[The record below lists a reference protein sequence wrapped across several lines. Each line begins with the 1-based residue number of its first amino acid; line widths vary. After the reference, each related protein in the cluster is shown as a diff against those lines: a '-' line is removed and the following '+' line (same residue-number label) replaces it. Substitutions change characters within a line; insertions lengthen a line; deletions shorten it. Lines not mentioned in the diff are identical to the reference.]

1 MSFARRFGG
10 DHPYL
15 TAFAL
20 VEFVF
25 LILPSLIILVVS
37 LGANQIISFPPTE
50 YSLRWYTSLLDQPQY
65 VEPFVNSVFVA
76 TFCTILSIPIGI
88 ATALGLSRYDIRF
101 EDGIQIYLL
110 LPFTVPLVVSG
121 FILLIIFGRLGWIGQ
136 LWPVG
141 LALTIINIPFMIWSV
156 TSSVNA
162 FDPTL
167 EDAAR
172 SLGAEEL
179 QTFLHVT
186 LPSLMP
192 GVISGALLM
201 FMLALNEFIVS
212 LIVTTTDTETLP
224 VAIYGAIRG
233 NISPQIAAVA
243 SIYVILAIVAIIVA
257 DRIVGLERFLHA

>member
-88 ATALGLSRYDIRF
+88 ATSLGLSRYDIRF

>member
-1 MSFARRFGG
+1 MSLLRRFGG

-15 TAFAL
+15 TAFTVFEL
-20 VEFVF
+20 VF
-25 LILPSLIILVVS
+25 LILPSVIILVVS
-37 LGANQIISFPPTE
+37 LGSGQTISFPPTE
-50 YSLRWYTSLLDQPQY
+50 LSLKWYTSLLDQPQY
-65 VEPFVNSVFVA
+65 VQPFVNSVVVA
-76 TFCTILSIPIGI
+76 TFCTAISIPIGI
-88 ATALGLSRYDIRF
+88 VTALGLNRYDIRF

-121 FILLIIFGRLGWIGQ
+121 FIFLIIFGRLGWIGQ
-136 LWPVG
+136 LWAVG
-141 LALTIINIPFMIWSV
+141 LGLTIINIPFMIWSV
-156 TSSVNA
+156 ASSVNA

-172 SLGAEEL
+172 SLGAEEI
-179 QTFLHVT
+179 QTFFKIT

-212 LIVTTTDTETLP
+212 LIITVTETETLP

-233 NISPQIAAVA
+233 NISPQIAAV
-243 SIYVILAIVAIIVA
+243 SSVYVLVAIVAIVVA
-257 DRIVGLERFLHA
+257 DRLVGLERFLHT

>member
-1 MSFARRFGG
+1 VSLLRRFGG

-15 TAFAL
+15 TAFTVFEL
-20 VEFVF
+20 VF
-25 LILPSLIILVVS
+25 LILPSLIIL
-37 LGANQIISFPPTE
+37 GEIISFPPTE
-50 YSLRWYTSLLDQPQY
+50 LSLQWYASLLDQPQY
-65 VEPFVNSVFVA
+65 VQPFVNSVIVA
-76 TFCTILSIPIGI
+76 TFCTAISIPIGI
-88 ATALGLSRYDIRF
+88 VTALGLNRYDIRF

-121 FILLIIFGRLGWIGQ
+121 FIFLIIFGRLGWIGQ
-136 LWPVG
+136 LWAVG
-141 LALTIINIPFMIWSV
+141 LGLTIINIPFMIWSV
-156 TSSVNA
+156 ASSVNA

-172 SLGAEEL
+172 SLGAEEI
-179 QTFLHVT
+179 QTFFKVT

-212 LIVTTTDTETLP
+212 LIITVTETETLP

-233 NISPQIAAVA
+233 NISPQIAAV
-243 SIYVILAIVAIIVA
+243 SSVYVLVAIVAIVVA
-257 DRIVGLERFLHA
+257 DRLVGLERFLHT

>member
-1 MSFARRFGG
+1 VSLLRRFGG

-15 TAFAL
+15 TAFTVFEL
-20 VEFVF
+20 VF
-25 LILPSLIILVVS
+25 LILPSLIILIVS
-37 LGANQIISFPPTE
+37 LGSGEIISFPPTE
-50 YSLRWYTSLLDQPQY
+50 LSLQWYTSLLDQPQY
-65 VEPFVNSVFVA
+65 VQPFVNSVIVA
-76 TFCTILSIPIGI
+76 TFCTAISIPIGI
-88 ATALGLSRYDIRF
+88 VTALGLNRYDIRF

-121 FILLIIFGRLGWIGQ
+121 FIFLIIFGRLGWIGQ
-136 LWPVG
+136 LWAVG
-141 LALTIINIPFMIWSV
+141 LGLTIINIPFMIWSV
-156 TSSVNA
+156 ASSVNA

-172 SLGAEEL
+172 SLGAEEI
-179 QTFLHVT
+179 QTFFKVT

-212 LIVTTTDTETLP
+212 LIITVTETETLP

-233 NISPQIAAVA
+233 NISPQIAAV
-243 SIYVILAIVAIIVA
+243 SSVYVLVAIVAIVVA
-257 DRIVGLERFLHA
+257 DRLVGLERFLHT

>member
-1 MSFARRFGG
+1 VSLLRRFGG

-15 TAFAL
+15 TAFTVFEL
-20 VEFVF
+20 VF
-25 LILPSLIILVVS
+25 LILPSVIILVVS
-37 LGANQIISFPPTE
+37 LGSGQIISFPPTE
-50 YSLRWYTSLLDQPQY
+50 LSLKWYTSLLDQPQY
-65 VEPFVNSVFVA
+65 VQPFVNSVIVA
-76 TFCTILSIPIGI
+76 TFCTAISIPIGI
-88 ATALGLSRYDIRF
+88 VTALGLNRYDIRF

-121 FILLIIFGRLGWIGQ
+121 FIFLIIFGRLGWIGH
-136 LWPVG
+136 LWAVG
-141 LALTIINIPFMIWSV
+141 LGLTIINIPFMIWSV
-156 TSSVNA
+156 ASSVNA

-172 SLGAEEL
+172 SLGAEEI
-179 QTFLHVT
+179 QTFFKIT

-212 LIVTTTDTETLP
+212 LIITVTETETLP

-233 NISPQIAAVA
+233 NISPQIAAV
-243 SIYVILAIVAIIVA
+243 SSVYVLVAIVAIVVA
-257 DRIVGLERFLHA
+257 DRLVGLERFLHT

>member
-1 MSFARRFGG
+1 MRRFGG

-15 TAFAL
+15 TAFTL
-20 VEFVF
+20 VELVF
-25 LILPSLIILVVS
+25 LILPSIIILVVS
-37 LGANQIISFPPTE
+37 LGSGEIISFPPTE
-50 YSLRWYTSLLDQPQY
+50 LSLKWYASLLDQSEY
-65 VEPFVNSVFVA
+65 VSPFINSVVVA
-76 TFCTILSIPIGI
+76 TFCTAISIPIGI
-88 ATALGLSRYDIRF
+88 VTALGLNRYDIRF

-121 FILLIIFGRLGWIGQ
+121 FIFLIIFGRLGWIGQ
-136 LWPVG
+136 LWAVG
-141 LALTIINIPFMIWSV
+141 LGLTIINIPFMIWSV
-156 TSSVNA
+156 ASSVNA

-172 SLGAEEL
+172 SLGAEEI
-179 QTFLHVT
+179 QTFFKVT

-212 LIVTTTDTETLP
+212 LIITVTSTETLP

-233 NISPQIAAVA
+233 NISPQVAAVS
-243 SIYVILAIVAIIVA
+243 SIYVVVAIVAIIVA
-257 DRIVGLERFLHA
+257 DRLVGLERFLHT